1 MTPELIGTILFGV
14 ALAALVTV
22 SVLLVR
28 AGVLGRRE
36 ASSRRAER
44 NGNGESAEAPEWLD
58 TLNARVREAGFPV
71 NPAAFLVLIVI
82 VPCAAAL
89 AVFHAMAFS
98 MALALL
104 AFALTVYVMLGVV
117 REVRRF
123 RTVRFEEALVDAVD
137 LLAGALKGGESIVQA
152 LESTAEASERRVRR
166 EFREMARRLQ
176 LGMPVPRAASAMLDR
191 YDSESTRLFVNTL
204 AAKWTAGG
212 DLAAVLTTVSRMMR
226 DRLRQRLHV
235 RAQLAGA
242 WVTAVLIA
250 ISPYVLVLVF
260 GRLVPDWLPSLLA
273 HPLGPALLFIAVC
286 LQIVGFAWLHHIM
299 RMDASS

>member
-1 MTPELIGTILFGV
+1 MTPGLIGTILFGI
-14 ALAALVTV
+14 ALAALLTIIVF
-22 SVLLVR
+22 LVR
-28 AGVLGRRE
+28 AGLLGRRT
-36 ASSRRAER
+36 ASARRSGG
-44 NGNGESAEAPEWLD
+44 NGNEDAAESTEWLD
-58 TLNARVREAGFPV
+58 AVNAHLRAAGFPV
-71 NPAAFLVLIVI
+71 HPAVFLILIVI
-82 VPCAAAL
+82 VPCAAAVG
-89 AVFHAMAFS
+89 VFHVMAYS

-104 AFALTVYVMLGVV
+104 AFALTVYVMLGIV

-137 LLAGALKGGESIVQA
+137 LLAGALKGGESVVQA

-166 EFREMARRLQ
+166 EFREMAHRLQ
-176 LGMPVPRAASAMLDR
+176 IGMSVPRAASSMLAR

-250 ISPYVLVLVF
+250 VSPYVLILVF
-260 GRLVPDWLPSLLA
+260 GRMLPDWLPSLLE
-273 HPLGPALLFIAVC
+273 HPLGPGLLFIAVC